1 MEGSKIKKKEGRLQ
15 ITGTVV
21 YFRRFRS
28 RYSLAERD
36 IIVWLPP
43 SYKKN
48 TDKNYP
54 VLYMHDGQNL
64 MDPYTSFAGQD
75 WRVDETVTRLIKANL
90 INEIIVVGIY
100 NTHDRLEEYS
110 NGERGNNYRKFITE
124 ELKHF
129 IDSNFR
135 TMQGR
140 ENTAIMGSSMGGL
153 CSFYTAWDYPG
164 VFSMAGCL
172 SSSFYFNEDNIFK
185 MIESYKG
192 EKKNIRL
199 YIDSGED
206 GKKDAQKMY
215 CLLTSKGLVL
225 GDDMDYYYD
234 RGAGHNE
241 AAWANRLARPL
252 IYFFGKHH

>member
-43 SYKKN
+43 SYKKH
-48 TDKNYP
+48 TGKYYP

-75 WRVDETVTRLIKANL
+75 WRVDETVTRLIKAGL
-90 INEIIVVGIY
+90 IDEIIVVGIY

-110 NGERGNNYRKFITE
+110 NGERGNNYRRYITE

-135 TMQGR
+135 TMQER
-140 ENTAIMGSSMGGL
+140 EHTAIMGSSMGGL

-164 VFSMAGCL
+164 VL
-172 SSSFYFNEDNIFK
+172 
-185 MIESYKG
+185 
-192 EKKNIRL
+192 
-199 YIDSGED
+199 
-206 GKKDAQKMY
+206 
-215 CLLTSKGLVL
+215 
-225 GDDMDYYYD
+225 
-234 RGAGHNE
+234 
-241 AAWANRLARPL
+241 
-252 IYFFGKHH
+252 

>member
-1 MEGSKIKKKEGRLQ
+1 
-15 ITGTVV
+15 
-21 YFRRFRS
+21 FRRFRS

>member
-15 ITGTVV
+15 IVGTVV

-28 RYSLAERD
+28 KYNLAERD

-48 TDKNYP
+48 TGKYYP

-64 MDPYTSFAGQD
+64 MDPYTSFAGHD

-90 INEIIVVGIY
+90 LEEIIVVGIY

-110 NGERGNNYRKFITE
+110 SGERWNYYRKFITE

-135 TMQGR
+135 TIQDR

-153 CSFYTAWDYPG
+153 CSFYTAWDHPD

-172 SSSFYFNEDNIFK
+172 SSSFYFGEDNIFR
-185 MIESYKG
+185 MIEAYKG
-192 EKKNIRL
+192 DKKNIRI
-199 YIDSGED
+199 YFDSGED

-215 CLLTSKGLVL
+215 CLLTSKGLIM

-241 AAWANRLARPL
+241 NAWANRLARPL
-252 IYFFGKHH
+252 IYFFGKKH